1 MDNFF
6 AASTTDIQHESSN
19 MNIKDFISNYKNHPI
34 LFIGTGVSLRYLK
47 KSYTWDGLL
56 CHICSELKNNK
67 EYYLDIKSSCAVG
80 DKYDY
85 SRTAGKIEQEFT
97 DALIADRD
105 GKFKEVND
113 RFYELMARGENV
125 SRLKLYISMALSSLE
140 LKEEMGNEI
149 AEFKKTRKN
158 VGSIITTNYDGLIES
173 IFEFLP
179 LIGNNILLSN
189 PYGSVYKIHG
199 CVSDPQ
205 KIVITS
211 DDYAKFNNRYEL
223 IRAQLLSL
231 FIHNP
236 IIFLGYSITDDNI
249 KGILKTIFTY
259 IEPNSEIA
267 TRIRNNFLLV
277 EYESDSDNTEIAEH
291 DIDIE
296 GYSTIRI
303 NKIKTDN
310 FSSIYKAISE
320 LTLPISA
327 MDVRKFQSIAKE
339 IYSGGQIQVKIT
351 EDWESLENGDRI
363 IAIGSSKTIRYEYQT
378 APETIRN
385 YFKIIDE
392 NNAHII
398 SLIDKFIIQK
408 NTFFPIFG
416 FDKIQPNLAKA
427 VMLKE
432 QQNDKLSVTLK
443 SINPQFQKKHTS
455 IQSILD
461 DDKISP
467 SGKNSTIIWN
477 ILKGHILIGDAEIY
491 LRSLPKDNSTN
502 YRKLICAYDF
512 KKYSGMK
519 I

>member
-1 MDNFF
+1 
-6 AASTTDIQHESSN
+6 

-56 CHICSELKNNK
+56 CHIGSELKNNK

-85 SRTAGKIEQEFT
+85 SKIAGKIEQEFT
-97 DALIADRD
+97 NALITDRD

-113 RFYELMARGENV
+113 RFYELMTRGENV
-125 SRLKLYISMALSSLE
+125 SRLKLYISMVLSSLE
-140 LKEEMGNEI
+140 AKEEMSDEI

-199 CVSDPQ
+199 CISDPQ
-205 KIVITS
+205 KIIITN
-211 DDYAKFNNRYEL
+211 DDYVNFNSRYEL

-267 TRIRNNFLLV
+267 KRIRNNFLLV
-277 EYESDSDNTEIAEH
+277 EYEPESANTEIAEH

-296 GYSTIRI
+296 GHSTIRI

-327 MDVRKFQSIAKE
+327 MDVRKVQSIAKE

-351 EDWESLENGDRI
+351 EDLESLENSDRI
-363 IAIGSSKTIRYEYQT
+363 IAIGSSKTISYEYQT
-378 APETIRN
+378 VPETIRN

-392 NNAHII
+392 DNTQLI
-398 SLIDKFIIQK
+398 SLIDKFVLPKSI
-408 NTFFPIFG
+408 FFPIFG
-416 FDKIQPNLAKA
+416 FDKIRPNLEKA
-427 VMLKE
+427 VVLKK
-432 QQNDKLSVTLK
+432 QQKDKLLATLK
-443 SINPQFQKKHTS
+443 SISTQSQKKHTS
-455 IQSILD
+455 IQSIFD
-461 DDKISP
+461 DDQISHG
-467 SGKNSTIIWN
+467 GKNNAIIWN
-477 ILKGHILIGDAEIY
+477 ILKGHIIINDAEIH